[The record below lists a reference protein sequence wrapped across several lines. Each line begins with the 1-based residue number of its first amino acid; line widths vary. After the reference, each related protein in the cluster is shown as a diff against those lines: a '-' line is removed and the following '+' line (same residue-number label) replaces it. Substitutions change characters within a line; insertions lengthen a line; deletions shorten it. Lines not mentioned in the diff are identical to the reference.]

1 MNVKFNS
8 HTDLETGAMY
18 HSLEFPVGTPEAAA
32 KKAVANA
39 DPKMWDHLYEIRRTQ
54 NGGRVLVEYEY
65 RVTP

>member
-1 MNVKFNS
+1 
-8 HTDLETGAMY
+8 MY